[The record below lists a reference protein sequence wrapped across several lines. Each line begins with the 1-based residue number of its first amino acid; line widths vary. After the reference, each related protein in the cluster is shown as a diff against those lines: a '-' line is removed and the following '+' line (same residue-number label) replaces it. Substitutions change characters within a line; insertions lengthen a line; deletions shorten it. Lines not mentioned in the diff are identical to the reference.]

1 MGLEATCEAT
11 FGRQRGAGKAHL
23 DPDHLDFRGDF
34 RLRIPV
40 KSVTTVEA
48 KKGELRVE
56 WPEGVASFQLGADA
70 EKWRLKIRYPRS
82 LLDKL
87 GVKPDA
93 RIAVLGR
100 FEPSFLAD
108 LRSRTADV
116 SFARPRKNSEL
127 IFVGMSDRKD
137 LARLRSLR
145 ETMKPEGGIWV
156 VWPKGRKEFR
166 EDDVRAAGPSMGLV
180 DVKVVAF
187 SDTLSALKM
196 VIPVKLR
203 DKTRCDSQMG
213 DPSPYLGRDRVGG
226 R

>member
-1 MGLEATCEAT
+1 MGLEAACQAT
-11 FGRQRGAGKAHL
+11 FGKQRGSGKAHL
-23 DPDHLDFRGDF
+23 EPEQLDFRGDF

-40 KSVTTVEA
+40 KAVKTVEA

-56 WPEGVASFQLGADA
+56 WPEGTATFRLGAAA
-70 EKWRLKIRYPRS
+70 ETWALKIRYPRT

-87 GVKPDA
+87 GVKPGA
-93 RIAVLGR
+93 RISVVGR

-108 LRSRTADV
+108 LESRTDDV
-116 SFARPRKNSEL
+116 ALGRL
-127 IFVGMSDRKD
+127 RKD
-137 LARLRSLR
+137 SDLVFVALRAKSDLSRLRTLR
-145 ETMKPEGGIWV
+145 ETIKQEGAIWV

-180 DVKVVAF
+180 DVKVVSF

-203 DKTRCDSQMG
+203 KKA
-213 DPSPYLGRDRVGG
+213 
-226 R
+226 